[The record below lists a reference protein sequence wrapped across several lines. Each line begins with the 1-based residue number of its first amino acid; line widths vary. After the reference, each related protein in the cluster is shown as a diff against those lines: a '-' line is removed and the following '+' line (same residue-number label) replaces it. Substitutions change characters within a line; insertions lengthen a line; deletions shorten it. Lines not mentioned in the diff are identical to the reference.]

1 MLKQLNILTM
11 KNYFFD
17 LLDQV
22 TPATDEHKEFLNV
35 FLGGLTLFC
44 ITFGSLVSLLILMP

>member
-1 MLKQLNILTM
+1 M

-22 TPATDEHKEFLNV
+22 TPATDEHKEFLKV
-35 FLGGLTLFC
+35 VTFGLTLFLC
-44 ITFGSLVSLLILMP
+44 TFGGLLLTLI